1 MDRWPYLSLQKP
13 TYPGPPRRP
22 TGGISKNVW
31 ILLQLGFAI
40 LALQILDHKQN
51 VFASTKIQRG
61 KPEV

>member
-51 VFASTKIQRG
+51 VG
-61 KPEV
+61 G